1 VNPRGLAAGLLALM
15 LALSGCATVNPRADG
30 AAADVDPFEP
40 MNRAVF
46 QFNVLLDEVALEPV
60 AQAYETVVP
69 QLFRVPIGN
78 VFSNMSDAWTVV
90 NQVLQGKPR
99 EAASDAFRVAINS
112 TLGLAGIVDLA
123 SEMGLRRNREDFG
136 QTLGRWGMG
145 TGPYLVLPFFGP
157 SSFRDSLG
165 LAVDIIADPLREIG
179 SEGRANNARL
189 LRVVDGRASLLRAS
203 RVIEGAVLDKYSF
216 MRDAY
221 FQRRRNQVWDGDP
234 PAEDDQGDEYDE

>member
-1 VNPRGLAAGLLALM
+1 MIPRRLAAGLLALL
-15 LALSGCATVNPRADG
+15 LAVPGCATVAPQAEG
-30 AAADVDPFEP
+30 AAAQVDPFEP

-46 QFNVLLDEVALEPV
+46 RFNEFLDEVALEPV
-60 AQAYETVVP
+60 ARAYDTFVP

-78 VFSNMSDAWTVV
+78 VFSNVWDAWTVV

-123 SEMGLRRNREDFG
+123 SEMGLERRREDFG

-189 LRVVDGRASLLRAS
+189 LRVVDGRASLLRAG
-203 RVIEGAVLDKYSF
+203 RVVEGAALDKYTF
-216 MRDAY
+216 MRDGY

-234 PAEDDQGDEYDE
+234 PFEEDEDDQ